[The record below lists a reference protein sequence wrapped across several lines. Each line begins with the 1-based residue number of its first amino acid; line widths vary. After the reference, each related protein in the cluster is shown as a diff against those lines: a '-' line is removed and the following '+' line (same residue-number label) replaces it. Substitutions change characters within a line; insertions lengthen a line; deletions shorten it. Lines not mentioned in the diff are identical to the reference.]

1 MLEIADLD
9 AGYGLGQVLFGVDL
23 TVAPG
28 EIVGLLGRNGMG
40 KTTTVRTIFGLL
52 APMSGTIRF
61 RGKDLVRQRPH
72 RIARAGL
79 GLVPEGRQIFPLLS
93 VDQTLTA
100 MARPGPDGRLRWTRD
115 RVYELFPLL
124 AERRSNRGDVLSG
137 GEQQM
142 LAIGRAL
149 VTNPDLLVLDEA
161 TEGLAPIVRSEIW
174 KALDN
179 LRGEGESMLVIDQ
192 NIGELL
198 VLADRAAILEKGRI
212 VWSGTAGELQRNPGL
227 QQTHLSVG

>member
-1 MLEIADLD
+1 
-9 AGYGLGQVLFGVDL
+9 
-23 TVAPG
+23 
-28 EIVGLLGRNGMG
+28 
-40 KTTTVRTIFGLL
+40 
-52 APMSGTIRF
+52 
-61 RGKDLVRQRPH
+61 
-72 RIARAGL
+72 
-79 GLVPEGRQIFPLLS
+79 
-93 VDQTLTA
+93 
-100 MARPGPDGRLRWTRD
+100 
-115 RVYELFPLL
+115 
-124 AERRSNRGDVLSG
+124 
-137 GEQQM
+137 M